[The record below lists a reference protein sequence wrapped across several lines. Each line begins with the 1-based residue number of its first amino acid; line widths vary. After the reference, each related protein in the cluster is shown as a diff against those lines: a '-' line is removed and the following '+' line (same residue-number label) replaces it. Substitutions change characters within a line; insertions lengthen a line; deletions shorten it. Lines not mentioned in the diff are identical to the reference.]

1 MGLLFKSREE
11 KARLS
16 IIKNLLA
23 LSLID
28 GEIHE
33 NEKLMIAAIATR
45 EGISDREFE
54 NMLEGKDNTK
64 FTIPED
70 LETREKF
77 LKDMV
82 ALMMVDGKIDEKE
95 LALCK
100 LTAIKFGYRPEVID
114 AMFLNFLDE
123 LKK

>member
-45 EGISDREFE
+45 EGISDREFK